1 MPVQWTPDL
10 STKVEAIDDQHR
22 ELFRRINALVA
33 AIKQARCKD
42 EIDATIRFLDEYSRT
57 HFADEVEKILQLLDD
72 YVSYHFRTEERFM
85 ETYRY
90 SSTAAHKAQ
99 HAVFTA
105 SFGRLK
111 DRYFRSGADASL
123 IEETNELVVDWFVKH
138 LRYSDKAL
146 GLFLKMKVQ
155 TGVGHALL

>member
-22 ELFRRINALVA
+22 ELFR
-33 AIKQARCKD
+33 Q
-42 EIDATIRFLDEYSRT
+42 LDLLLKAWHAGKGR
-57 HFADEVEKILQLLDD
+57 DEVEKILQLLDD